1 MKFRSFFW
9 VLITGAVVIFAI
21 AIGSLGWIIT
31 QSSINLAKGGVNTFP
46 QAAMFMPR
54 QAPAMVSLLT
64 NPEKLYVWR
73 EVSLPLKD
81 RSSDR
86 QQWHEWETSLLNKIG
101 LDYQQDFKPWL
112 GDEITFGITSLDYD
126 RNSSNGTQ
134 PGYLLAA
141 ATRNTNLAQESLRNF
156 YSQKSNV
163 STEQYKGAN
172 IISFQSSAKLKS
184 NNTPWAGVVVGNFVL
199 FANQPQILRE
209 AINQAQAVSL
219 NLANTDYYQT
229 ALSQVKKPH
238 VGVAYLNILGTS
250 AWLDKSSAL
259 TKPSPEQ
266 VLSASLAIA
275 RSGLAAETAL
285 IATDKPGT
293 NPQTAQTFLDNPE
306 LQKIFASLPF
316 DRRNFAYIDLQE
328 RTSLLEE
335 QIPLYKVTKLAIQSL
350 FPRLKAI
357 AIQNLGNQ
365 EDVSIS
371 RTNLDL
377 IFRK

>member
-1 MKFRSFFW
+1 MMKFRSFFW

-21 AIGSLGWIIT
+21 AMGSLGWIAT
-31 QSSINLAKGGVNTFP
+31 QSSINLAKGGVNTSP

-64 NPEKLYVWR
+64 NPEKLYAWR
-73 EVSLPLKD
+73 EVSLPLKN

-86 QQWHEWETSLLNKIG
+86 HQWHQWEASLLNKIG
-101 LDYQQDFKPWL
+101 LNYQQDFKPWL

-126 RNSSNGTQ
+126 RNSSNGRQ

-163 STEQYKGAN
+163 SIEQYKGAN
-172 IISFQSSAKLKS
+172 IISFQSAKVS

-259 TKPSPEQ
+259 TKSSPKQ
-266 VLSASLAIA
+266 ILSVSLAIA

-285 IATDKPGT
+285 IATDKPAE
-293 NPQTAQTFLDNPE
+293 NYQTAQTFLDNPE

-316 DRRNFAYIDLQE
+316 DQRNLAYIDLQE

-371 RTNLDL
+371 RTKLNL

>member
-9 VLITGAVVIFAI
+9 ALITGAAIVFAI
-21 AIGSLGWIIT
+21 AMSSLGWIAT
-31 QSSINLAKGGVNTFP
+31 QSPINLVKGGVNTLP

-54 QAPAMVSLLT
+54 QAPAMVSLLI
-64 NPEKLYVWR
+64 NPEKLYAWR

-81 RSSDR
+81 RNSDR
-86 QQWHEWETSLLNKIG
+86 QQWQKWKTSLLNKIG
-101 LDYQQDFKPWL
+101 FDYQQDIKPWL
-112 GDEITFGITSLDYD
+112 GDEITWGITSIDYD

-141 ATRNTNLAQESLRNF
+141 ATRNTNQAQESLRSF
-156 YSQKSNV
+156 YREKDNV
-163 STEQYKGAN
+163 TSEQYKGAN
-172 IISFQSSAKLKS
+172 IISQSAKVKS
-184 NNTPWAGVVVGNFVL
+184 NTVPWASVVVGNFVL
-199 FANQPQILRE
+199 FANQPQILKE

-229 ALSQVKKPH
+229 ALGEIKKPH
-238 VGVAYLNILGTS
+238 VGLAYLNVLGTS
-250 AWLDKSSAL
+250 AWLNKSPTL
-259 TKPSPEQ
+259 TKLNPEQ
-266 VLSASLAIA
+266 ILSASLSIH
-275 RSGLAAETAL
+275 RSGLTANTAL
-285 IATDKPGT
+285 IDINKPAE
-293 NPQTAQTFLDNPE
+293 NSQTVQTFLDNPE

-316 DRRNFAYIDLQE
+316 DRQNFAYIDLQE

-357 AIQNLGNQ
+357 AINNLGDR
-365 EDVSIS
+365 EDAGIS
-371 RTNLDL
+371 RTKLNL

>member
-21 AIGSLGWIIT
+21 AIGSLGWIVT
-31 QSSINLAKGGVNTFP
+31 QSSINLVKGGVNTFP

-64 NPEKLYVWR
+64 NPEKLYAWR
-73 EVSLPLKD
+73 EVSLPLKN

-86 QQWHEWETSLLNKIG
+86 HQWHEWETSLLNKIG
-101 LDYQQDFKPWL
+101 FDYQQDFKPWL

-163 STEQYKGAN
+163 SIEQYKGAN
-172 IISFQSSAKLKS
+172 IISFQSSTKVKS

-229 ALSQVKKPH
+229 ALGQVKKPH

-266 VLSASLAIA
+266 VLSVSLAINQ
-275 RSGLAAETAL
+275 SGLAAETAL
-285 IATDKPGT
+285 IGT
-293 NPQTAQTFLDNPE
+293 NSQTAPTFLDNPE

-316 DRRNFAYIDLQE
+316 DRRNLAYIDLQE

-335 QIPLYKVTKLAIQSL
+335 QIPLYKVSKLAIQSL

-357 AIQNLGNQ
+357 AIQNLNNQ

-371 RTNLDL
+371 RTKLNL

>member
-21 AIGSLGWIIT
+21 AIGSLGWIVT
-31 QSSINLAKGGVNTFP
+31 QSSINLVKGGVNTFP

-64 NPEKLYVWR
+64 NPEKLYAWR
-73 EVSLPLKD
+73 EVSLPLKN

-86 QQWHEWETSLLNKIG
+86 RQWHEWETSLLNKIG
-101 LDYQQDFKPWL
+101 FDYQQDFKPWL

-163 STEQYKGAN
+163 SIEQYKGAN
-172 IISFQSSAKLKS
+172 IISFQSSTKVKS

-229 ALSQVKKPH
+229 ALGQVKKPH

-266 VLSASLAIA
+266 VLSVSLAINQ
-275 RSGLAAETAL
+275 SGLAAETAL
-285 IATDKPGT
+285 IGT
-293 NPQTAQTFLDNPE
+293 NSQTAPTFLDNPE

-316 DRRNFAYIDLQE
+316 DRRNLAYIDLQE

-335 QIPLYKVTKLAIQSL
+335 QIPLYKVSKLAIQSL

-357 AIQNLGNQ
+357 AIQNLNNQ

-371 RTNLDL
+371 RTKLNL

>member
-9 VLITGAVVIFAI
+9 LLITGAVVIFAI
-21 AIGSLGWIIT
+21 AIGSLGWIVT
-31 QSSINLAKGGVNTFP
+31 QSSINLVKGGVNTFP

-64 NPEKLYVWR
+64 NPEKLYAWR
-73 EVSLPLKD
+73 EVSLPLKN

-86 QQWHEWETSLLNKIG
+86 HQWHEWETSLLNKIG
-101 LDYQQDFKPWL
+101 FDYQQDFKPWL

-163 STEQYKGAN
+163 SIEQYKGAN
-172 IISFQSSAKLKS
+172 IISFQSSTKVKS

-238 VGVAYLNILGTS
+238 VGVAYLNILRTS

-266 VLSASLAIA
+266 VLSVSLAINQ
-275 RSGLAAETAL
+275 SGLAAETAL
-285 IATDKPGT
+285 IGT
-293 NPQTAQTFLDNPE
+293 NSQTAPTFLDNPE

-316 DRRNFAYIDLQE
+316 DRRNLAYIDLQE

-335 QIPLYKVTKLAIQSL
+335 QVPLYKVTKLAIQSL

-357 AIQNLGNQ
+357 AIQNLNNQ
-365 EDVSIS
+365 EDAGIS
-371 RTNLDL
+371 RTKLNL